1 MILTCPSCGT
11 RYFADANNLGAK
23 GRAVRCASCSHVWR
37 AKPDA
42 ETAAAPP
49 SELNDDIGDISDPD
63 AAIPAPARAA
73 PKAKRRT
80 EGGGPKSWLQMAA
93 VAWTGLGVAAAGL
106 IGGAVAFRVDIV
118 EMWPQTASAYA
129 MVGLETVIGGL
140 VFEDVAGEQ
149 SFSDGAQVLV
159 VTSTVRNVTGRAQPV
174 PTVRVSLRNAQG
186 DEVLGRM
193 VRLEV
198 DELGPYETTRLRTQI
213 ERPPQSALELEMRFV
228 EAETPAEAAPDV
240 IDASHGASAPGAHDD
255 NAEDA
260 PGHDEA
266 AHDEPPHGEDALADD
281 AHGDEHAAADDEPH
295 ADDGHH

>member
-42 ETAAAPP
+42 ETAAAP
-49 SELNDDIGDISDPD
+49 SAELNDDIGDISDPD

-73 PKAKRRT
+73 PRAKRRAD
-80 EGGGPKSWLQMAA
+80 GGGPKSWLQMAA

-159 VTSTVRNVTGRAQPV
+159 VTTTVRNVTGREQRV
-174 PTVRVSLRNAQG
+174 PTVRVSLRNSQG

-198 DELGPYETTRLRTQI
+198 DELGPYETTRLRTEI
-213 ERPPQSALELEMRFV
+213 ERPPQSALELEVRFV
-228 EAETPAEAAPDV
+228 EAETPAEPAPGPAEGGHAGDGH
-240 IDASHGASAPGAHDD
+240 AEEGHGAAASGAADHGETAEPAHDVEIEHGGD
-255 NAEDA
+255 GADHED
-260 PGHDEA
+260 
-266 AHDEPPHGEDALADD
+266 DAQADD
-281 AHGDEHAAADDEPH
+281 D
-295 ADDGHH
+295 HH